1 MPNKNRRPRANRPKT
16 RSIVEL
22 HHQQARAFLLKHES
36 YCTID
41 LPPYFRFDKLLR
53 DVAKELQSKSLS
65 SLWSKRPRNYDHINH
80 PLMHNKDGRFAWR
93 RFEFIHPALY
103 VELVN
108 NITDPAN
115 WKLIQDRFASYV
127 VPRIRCLSVPVTPP
141 PGEKDKAAQISQW
154 WHSVEQQSIEL
165 SLDYGFIAHT
175 DITDCYAAIY
185 SHSIAW
191 ALHTKPIAKNRRNDK
206 KLIGNIIDAHIQDMR
221 QGQTNGISQGSV
233 LMDLIAEMILG
244 YSDTELAEK
253 VKNQGVTDYEI
264 LRFRDDYRIF
274 VNNPQDGEIILK
286 CLTETMIDLGL
297 KLNPAKTRF
306 SGDVITSSLKDDK
319 LSWLFRKQ
327 GDSNIRKQLLIIRDH
342 SMAHPNSGS
351 LEVALNEY
359 HRRISRLKR
368 GLGFESPTA
377 LISII
382 VDIAYRNP
390 RTYPVSAAVLSC
402 LLDFLGSQGEKQR
415 TIERIRMKF
424 SQIPNP
430 ESTDSYRWTA

>member
-1 MPNKNRRPRANRPKT
+1 
-16 RSIVEL
+16 
-22 HHQQARAFLLKHES
+22 
-36 YCTID
+36 
-41 LPPYFRFDKLLR
+41 
-53 DVAKELQSKSLS
+53 
-65 SLWSKRPRNYDHINH
+65 
-80 PLMHNKDGRFAWR
+80 
-93 RFEFIHPALY
+93 
-103 VELVN
+103 
-108 NITDPAN
+108 
-115 WKLIQDRFASYV
+115 
-127 VPRIRCLSVPVTPP
+127 
-141 PGEKDKAAQISQW
+141 
-154 WHSVEQQSIEL
+154 
-165 SLDYGFIAHT
+165 
-175 DITDCYAAIY
+175 
-185 SHSIAW
+185 
-191 ALHTKPIAKNRRNDK
+191 
-206 KLIGNIIDAHIQDMR
+206 MR

-415 TIERIRMKF
+415 TIERIRRKF
-424 SQIPNP
+424 SQIPNTGHLDVWLQRITQQFGDP
-430 ESTDSYRWTA
+430 TDYDEPLCKLIHQQHEELWNNDWISSKALKNAIDTNKIVDPRKLSAIPPTIPPREIELFATFYS